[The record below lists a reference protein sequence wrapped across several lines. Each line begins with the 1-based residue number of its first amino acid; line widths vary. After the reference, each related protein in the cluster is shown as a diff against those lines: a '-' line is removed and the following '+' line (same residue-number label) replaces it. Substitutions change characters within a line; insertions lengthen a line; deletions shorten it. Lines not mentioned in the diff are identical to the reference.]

1 MFTLFYLYRWIPA
14 KEFFSLP
21 SSHPAEACTI
31 KCTDYS
37 LEVINTTLTGRI
49 VLTNLLIKLS
59 TDHLAGKSFNGKFT
73 LDQILVNDKLK
84 VDIAAP
90 FCSETTLKTRH
101 HDFVRV
107 ATDFLPLYAVKEQL
121 PGFFL
126 HLKKSLKVYIDNVR
140 FGASMLQ
147 KFHNFIT
154 VHPAL
159 KASLV
164 RLAVIDDIYTAH
176 QSISRTAKRLLQQ
189 ILTCDMR
196 DWRTPIMGSQVTP
209 TACPVHRVVYQHHI
223 DKGTAAND
231 ETSDVK
237 KGDQDEE
244 PFPPTLEGG
253 MVYLRHVHHHGAKG
267 GMVSQSCSI
276 FFLLEHYILCKAVKS
291 NTISYLKVSL
301 VNHH

>member
-14 KEFFSLP
+14 KAFFGLP
-21 SSHPAEACTI
+21 GFHPAEAHTI

-37 LEVINTTLTGRI
+37 LEVTNTTPTGRI

-59 TDHLAGKSFNGKFT
+59 TNHMNDRSWNGKFA
-73 LDQILVNDKLK
+73 LDQILVNDKLQ

-90 FCSETTLKTRH
+90 FCSETTLKTRQL
-101 HDFVRV
+101 DFVRV
-107 ATDFLPLYAVKEQL
+107 ATDFLPEYAVKEQL

-126 HLKKSLKVYIDNVR
+126 PLEKSLNVYIDNLR
-140 FGASMLQ
+140 FGASMLH

-154 VHPAL
+154 AHPAL

-176 QSISRTAKRLLQQ
+176 QSISRITKRLLQQ
-189 ILTCDMR
+189 ILNCDMR
-196 DWRTPIMGSQVTP
+196 DWRTPVMSPKVT
-209 TACPVHRVVYQHHI
+209 TAACPVHKVVYQHHI
-223 DKGTAAND
+223 NKGTAAN
-231 ETSDVK
+231 EEKSDVK
-237 KGDQDEE
+237 ESAEEKGDEDEE

-253 MVYLRHVHHHGAKG
+253 MIYLRHVRQHGAKG

-276 FFLLEHYILCKAVKS
+276 LFLLEHYIYALQS
-291 NTISYLKVSL
+291 SQN
-301 VNHH
+301 